1 MSRSVVKRCLKPLL
15 FLVCLLLLAWMVW
28 QAGPQQLWQTLCTLP
43 GTIALCVLVWGVGYL
58 LNAASFRQV
67 LVGMVSQQ
75 PIASSRADS
84 AASADEVP
92 ARVPHFWRMLQVT
105 IGGYAL
111 NYITPFGLLGGEPYR
126 VYLLRDALGTERATQ
141 GVVLYSMM
149 HVASHFCFW
158 LISAVV
164 AMALALQPAQR
175 TTQVGWAEI
184 LTIAALVLICLSLL
198 WLFWRLYR
206 RGIALRFMRR
216 WVDWPLLNPSLLP
229 AAHFARAL
237 GLELASRLV
246 NVIEYWLIMQALGY
260 PQFGYAQ
267 ALLVVAFSSLL
278 ANILFFSPLQM
289 GTREGGILLALQY
302 LLSGTLLPVALTLSF
317 ATRIREFIWIGI
329 GLTFIKRK

>member
-1 MSRSVVKRCLKPLL
+1 MSRSVARRWLKPLL
-15 FLVCLLLLAWMVW
+15 FLICLLLLAWMVW

-67 LVGMVSQQ
+67 LVGMVSQASPQ
-75 PIASSRADS
+75 PQ
-84 AASADEVP
+84 VP
-92 ARVPHFWRMLQVT
+92 SYLHMLPVT

-126 VYLLRDALGTERATQ
+126 VYLLRDTLGTERATQ

-164 AMALALQPAQR
+164 ALFLALQPAQSTGIGR
-175 TTQVGWAEI
+175 TEVLPIT
-184 LTIAALVLICLSLL
+184 ALVLVCLALL

-229 AAHFARAL
+229 SAHFIRAL

-329 GLTFIKRK
+329 GLLFIKRK